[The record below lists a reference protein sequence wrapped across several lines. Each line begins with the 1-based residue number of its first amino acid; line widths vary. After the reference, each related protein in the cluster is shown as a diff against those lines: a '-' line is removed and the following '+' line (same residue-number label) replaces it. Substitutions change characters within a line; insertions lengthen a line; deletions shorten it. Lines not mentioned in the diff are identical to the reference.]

1 MSRMPRHLL
10 EHPGTV
16 SIVRLPAGE
25 EPSFDW
31 ATGPFSTLIRTP
43 DETTVVCPT
52 SVVPRRAGTEGPFT
66 VVEVAGPLAFGAVGV
81 FLEILEPLAGA
92 GIPVLGYS
100 SFDTDWVLLPVDRVR
115 AAGDAWRRAGLV
127 LTPASLTGGAG

>member
-1 MSRMPRHLL
+1 MPRHLL

-31 ATGPFSTLIRTP
+31 TAGVFSSLIRSR
-43 DETTVVCPT
+43 DETTVVCDT
-52 SVVPRRAGTEGPFT
+52 SVVPRRARTEGPFT

-92 GIPVLGYS
+92 GISVLGYS
-100 SFDTDWVLLPVDRVR
+100 AFDTDWILVRTEELP
-115 AAGDAWRRAGLV
+115 AAAQAWRRAGLV
-127 LTPASLTGGAG
+127 LTPASLTGGGA